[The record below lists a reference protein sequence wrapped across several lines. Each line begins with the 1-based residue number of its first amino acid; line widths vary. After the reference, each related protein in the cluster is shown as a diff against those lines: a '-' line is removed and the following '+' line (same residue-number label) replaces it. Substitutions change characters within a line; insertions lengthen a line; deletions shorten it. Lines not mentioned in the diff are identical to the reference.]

1 MERRQ
6 GGNKFVCSGALVES
20 NLVLTTATCLKRCGS
35 SGNRSVVL
43 YHFDFF
49 AVGFSILFKF
59 AIPFAGL
66 LFLHSSLFIY
76 SHYSF
81 SFLIAHFISLL
92 DS

>member
-1 MERRQ
+1 MAAIMERRQ

-59 AIPFAGL
+59 AILFVGL
-66 LFLHSSLFIY
+66 FYFSILP
-76 SHYSF
+76 F
-81 SFLIAHFISLL
+81 SFTLTIRFPF
-92 DS
+92 

>member
-35 SGNRSVVL
+35 SGKRSVVL
-43 YHFDFF
+43 YFDFF

-59 AIPFAGL
+59 AILFVGL
-66 LFLHSSLFIY
+66 FYFSILP
-76 SHYSF
+76 F
-81 SFLIAHFISLL
+81 SFTLTIRFLF
-92 DS
+92 